1 MIRHHRWQYKNSE
14 ARMGA
19 KRVKKNSKRNFPLY
33 IRYLLGKRT
42 GGWKRWVT
50 CLSSKL
56 DFFCFPHR
64 FHVWFIVQSFRIVII
79 AVHSWLE
86 IDKHWIIE
94 MAAITLPTFLR
105 VMFVKRKLKRISLKV
120 YRLTYVHF
128 GVFFRGPEPWSNL
141 ILTKFNKCR
150 NFHMAWRNVK
160 CMTLRLLSTFIRFTA
175 NSLRRLISNLLNLKL
190 NFVSDAA
197 WIEKRIRFEL
207 KHSRSWYLIWLL
219 LFSRF

>member
-1 MIRHHRWQYKNSE
+1 MIYCSIISYCYYCCTQL
-14 ARMGA
+14 ARNRQTLNQRNGSNNLTHLPS
-19 KRVKKNSKRNFPLY
+19 RNVCEKKIEEDFTESAQTY
-33 IRYLLGKRT
+33 I
-42 GGWKRWVT
+42 
-50 CLSSKL
+50 CA
-56 DFFCFPHR
+56 F
-64 FHVWFIVQSFRIVII
+64 
-79 AVHSWLE
+79 WL
-86 IDKHWIIE
+86 
-94 MAAITLPTFLR
+94 
-105 VMFVKRKLKRISLKV
+105 
-120 YRLTYVHF
+120 
-128 GVFFRGPEPWSNL
+128 FFRGPEPWSNL